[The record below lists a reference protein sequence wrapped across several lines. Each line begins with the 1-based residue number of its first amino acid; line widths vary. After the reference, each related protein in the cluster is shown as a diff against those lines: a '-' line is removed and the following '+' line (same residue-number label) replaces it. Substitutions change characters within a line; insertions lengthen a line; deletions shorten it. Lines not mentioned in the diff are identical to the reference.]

1 MKGRGLSI
9 AVVAAFFVVCGLVIW
24 LATGRKPSSE
34 QNPAASASSQAQPAP
49 SDKKPS
55 GPAVEIVVSS
65 SDGKKD
71 WLEDVAKTFQASGA
85 AVGGKP
91 IKVSLIH
98 MKSGESMQ
106 KILDGKEKPTIWSP
120 AGGAWI
126 DQINTTWKT
135 RTGRAFVENPKPTVM
150 SGLVIAMWEP
160 MAQALGWPGKPIGW
174 DEIFKVAA
182 DPKGWATYKH
192 QEWGPFRFG
201 HSHPDFSTSAMLSV
215 ISSIYAAAGK
225 TAGVTPD
232 DLKNQKVIDRVGA
245 LERSIVHYGESSSWM
260 TEKLCTKG
268 PAYLSAVT
276 LYESSV
282 VQANDK
288 YKSQMPFKLVAIYPK
303 EGTFWENHPSGI
315 VQADWVTAEQ
325 KEAGEKF
332 LAYMTDKEQQ
342 AKAPKYGYRPTDASV
357 PLASPI
363 DEAHGVNPKENASKS
378 LEYPSQEVFSRAQEL
393 WHKVKKHSTVFLL
406 LDVSG
411 SMQEKGKITAA
422 KKGAASFIRAMQKED
437 EIAVVAFS
445 TNVSLLRPLAPV
457 REVGEVLATQVEGLF
472 ADGQTAMYDAAIQAM
487 SEIEK
492 ARKTAAGGQR
502 LYGIV
507 LLSDGKDTSSKKTLN
522 DLKDLMKDTE
532 GADGTR
538 LFTVAYGDDADGD
551 LLKQLADRSNARFL
565 KGNTDNIDKVYHQI
579 SAYF

>member
-1 MKGRGLSI
+1 MKDRGLSI
-9 AVVAAFFVVCGLVIW
+9 VVVVAFFVVCGIVVW
-24 LATGRKPSSE
+24 LATGKKSGSDPGVV
-34 QNPAASASSQAQPAP
+34 ASASASAAPAA
-49 SDKKPS
+49 SDKKPP
-55 GPAVEIVVSS
+55 GPGVEIVVSS
-65 SDGKKD
+65 SDGKKE
-71 WLEDVAKTFQASGA
+71 WLEDVARSFQASGA
-85 AVGGKP
+85 SVGGKP

-120 AGGAWI
+120 AGAAWI
-126 DQINTTWKT
+126 DQINSTWKT
-135 RTGRAFVENPKPTVM
+135 RTGHAFVDNARPTVM

-160 MAQALGWPGKPIGW
+160 MAQALGWPAKPVGW
-174 DEIFKVAA
+174 EEVFKVAA
-182 DPKGWATYKH
+182 DPKGWASYKH
-192 QEWGPFRFG
+192 PEWGPFRFG

-225 TAGVTPD
+225 TSGVTSE
-232 DLKNQKVIDRVGA
+232 DLKSQKVIDRVGA

-282 VQANDK
+282 VTANDK
-288 YKSQMPFKLVAIYPK
+288 FKSQMPFKLVAVYPK
-303 EGTFWENHPSGI
+303 EGTFWENHPSGLA
-315 VQADWVTAEQ
+315 QGDWVTAEQ
-325 KEAGEKF
+325 KQAGEQF
-332 LAYMTDKEQQ
+332 LAYMTSKEQQ
-342 AKAPKYGYRPTDASV
+342 GKAPQYGYRPTDPS
-357 PLASPI
+357 LALSSPI
-363 DEAHGVNPKENASKS
+363 DEAHGVDPKQSAAKS
-378 LEYPSQEVFSRAQEL
+378 LEYPSEDVVSRAQEL
-393 WHKVKKHSTVFLL
+393 WHKVKKHSTVFML

-411 SMQEKGKITAA
+411 SMQDKGKITAA
-422 KKGAASFIRAMQKED
+422 KKGAASFIRTMQKED
-437 EIAVVAFS
+437 EIAVVTFS

-487 SEIEK
+487 QEIEK
-492 ARKTAAGGQR
+492 ARKTAAGSNR

-507 LLSDGKDTSSKKTLN
+507 LLSDGKDTSSKKGLN

-532 GADGTR
+532 AADGTR

-565 KGNTDNIDKVYHQI
+565 KGNTENIDKIYHQI

>member
-9 AVVAAFFVVCGLVIW
+9 AIVAAFFVVCAIVVW
-24 LATGRKPSSE
+24 LAMGKKPA
-34 QNPAASASSQAQPAP
+34 PDTAVVASASASVAA
-49 SDKKPS
+49 SVDKKPS
-55 GPAVEIVVSS
+55 GPAVEIVMSS
-65 SDGKKD
+65 SDGKKE
-71 WLEDVAKTFQASGA
+71 WLEDVAKSFQSSGA
-85 AVGGKP
+85 SVGGKP

-120 AGGAWI
+120 AGAAWI
-126 DQINTTWKT
+126 DLINGTWKT
-135 RTGRAFVENPKPTVM
+135 RSGHAFVENAKPTVV

-160 MAQALGWPGKPIGW
+160 MAQALGWPGKPVGW
-174 DEIFKVAA
+174 DEIFKVAS
-182 DPKGWATYKH
+182 DPKGWGSYKH
-192 QEWGPFRFG
+192 PEWGAFRFG

-225 TAGVTPD
+225 TQGVTPD
-232 DLKNQKVIDRVGA
+232 DLKNQKVLDKVGT

-288 YKSQMPFKLVAIYPK
+288 YKSQMPFKLVAVYPK
-303 EGTFWENHPSGI
+303 EGTFWENHPSGV

-332 LAYMTDKEQQ
+332 LAYMTSKDQQ
-342 AKAPKYGYRPTDASV
+342 AKAPKYGYRPTDPGV

-363 DEAHGVNPKENASKS
+363 DEAHGVNPKQSADAS
-378 LEYPSQEVFSRAQEL
+378 LQYPSQEVFTRAQEL

-406 LDVSG
+406 LDTSG
-411 SMQEKGKITAA
+411 SMQEKGKIAAA
-422 KKGAASFIRAMQKED
+422 KKGAANFIRAMEKED
-437 EIAVVAFS
+437 QIAVITFGSNVA
-445 TNVSLLRPLAPV
+445 LLKPVAPV
-457 REVGEVLATQVEGLF
+457 REVGEGLATQVEGLF
-472 ADGQTAMYDAAIQAM
+472 AEGQTAMYDAAIQAFN
-487 SEIEK
+487 EIEK
-492 ARKTAAGGQR
+492 ARKTPQGANR

-507 LLSDGKDTSSKKTLN
+507 LLSDGKDTSSKKSLS
-522 DLKDLMKDTE
+522 DLKDMMKDTE
-532 GADGTR
+532 AADGTR

-565 KGNTDNIDKVYHQI
+565 KGNAENIEKVYHQI